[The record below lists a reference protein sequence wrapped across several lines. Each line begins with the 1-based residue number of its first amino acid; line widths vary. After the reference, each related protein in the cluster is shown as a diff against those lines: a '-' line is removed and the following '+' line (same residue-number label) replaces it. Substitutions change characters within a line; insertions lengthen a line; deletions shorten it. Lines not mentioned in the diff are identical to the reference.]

1 MEEAHCI
8 RHIVCHD
15 PFGGIGYVLGA
26 GAVFLCR
33 HGSDYLLFPQAD
45 EGRLPASALRIVA
58 GAVAEWRNGDVPV
71 PDYAFA
77 IVRMGTA
84 SLGVPSGLV
93 IYVAASCV
101 FSHVRMADAAFGS
114 EKSREDALLCFPLF
128 RCGLVGVN
136 IYSKKTAKVISF
148 VGNGRNFRGWR
159 AILCFLF
166 SYLCFMDRN
175 NVLRGEIVK

>member
-1 MEEAHCI
+1 MLF
-8 RHIVCHD
+8 RS
-15 PFGGIGYVLGA
+15 

-84 SLGVPSGLV
+84 S
-93 IYVAASCV
+93 
-101 FSHVRMADAAFGS
+101 
-114 EKSREDALLCFPLF
+114 F
-128 RCGLVGVN
+128 RCAVGTDN
-136 IYSKKTAKVISF
+136 
-148 VGNGRNFRGWR
+148 
-159 AILCFLF
+159 LC
-166 SYLCFMDRN
+166 CG
-175 NVLRGEIVK
+175 VLRVPYV

>member
-84 SLGVPSGLV
+84 S
-93 IYVAASCV
+93 
-101 FSHVRMADAAFGS
+101 
-114 EKSREDALLCFPLF
+114 F
-128 RCGLVGVN
+128 RCAVGTDN
-136 IYSKKTAKVISF
+136 
-148 VGNGRNFRGWR
+148 
-159 AILCFLF
+159 LC
-166 SYLCFMDRN
+166 CG
-175 NVLRGEIVK
+175 VLRVPYV